1 MLCQCKRLQWAV
13 ATTGLILLARE
24 ALEQRWDMD
33 TITNLHFLTS
43 FLKLSTQKIKNIDW
57 GCLNLVKPSY
67 FSYLIRLEIK
77 RQLAKF
83 QPSRVQTSKEEP
95 KTSADLPP
103 PVSSVDNTTTEII
116 S

>member
-1 MLCQCKRLQWAV
+1 M
-13 ATTGLILLARE
+13 GYGHNH
-24 ALEQRWDMD
+24 
-33 TITNLHFLTS
+33 NLHFLTP
-43 FLKLSTQKIKNIDW
+43 LLGLSTQEKIKLIG

-67 FSYLIRLEIK
+67 CSYLIRLEMK
-77 RQLAKF
+77 RQLAKSH
-83 QPSRVQTSKEEP
+83 PCRVQTSKEEP